1 MLTAFKLICI
11 QDILQ
16 KKNIYFFGEGF
27 MYAVSAE
34 DQELYN
40 KGPPG
45 GIQLFIQTVWGK
57 LEKVP
62 FLYTG
67 RVPYSFL
74 LRDAKQLF
82 NQISKKVTTS
92 ALA

>member
-1 MLTAFKLICI
+1 
-11 QDILQ
+11 
-16 KKNIYFFGEGF
+16 

-40 KGPPG
+40 KG

-62 FLYTG
+62 LLYTG
-67 RVPYSFL
+67 RVPNSFVL
-74 LRDAKQLF
+74 KDAKQLF